1 MKATSSG
8 VAVGIALDN
17 FDGSTSTTTQ
27 IVNGQEVKIGKTI
40 MFVNLGYSKLDDSI
54 SSLASNQLSVTNNA
68 WSIDQ
73 QSGKVNVNFFGD
85 LNLNS
90 NAILNASK
98 ILGTDGKWRIDES
111 GNLTAETVTAKK
123 LCLEDVC
130 IEKEQL
136 KTLLQNA
143 GLLEARVNPDPK
155 SDSSAR
161 VNFNLNPDPL
171 KCLKSDFK

>member
-73 QSGKVNVNFFGD
+73 QSGKVNVGFYGD
-85 LNLNS
+85 VNLNNNS
-90 NAILNASK
+90 ILNVVNLVGK
-98 ILGTDGKWRIDES
+98 DGKWRIDES

-143 GLLEARVNPDPK
+143 GLLEASPTPTPTLE
-155 SDSSAR
+155 STPTPSPTPAPESISTSTPT
-161 VNFNLNPDPL
+161 L
-171 KCLKSDFK
+171 